1 MLQLVQSSDIFQL
14 YDVVQDPSEQTE
26 LSQFQQERFERMKKE
41 MLALWKNVKRDRET
55 TAKEISKRID
65 QRK

>member
-41 MLALWKNVKRDRET
+41 MLALWKNVNRDRET